1 MSVDVIIIDDDPA
14 SIFLYQ
20 TVVKKSELAKA
31 SLVFSNGQDA
41 LNYLDTRNH
50 QDKLCLLLMDI
61 NVLPLSA
68 WELLDQINLR
78 PFADCISAIIIS
90 SSIDAIDRK
99 KAKAFKQVIHCLEKP
114 VDVKELQDKL
124 KSLGRAFPERI

>member
-31 SLVFSNGQDA
+31 PLVFSNGRDA
-41 LNYLDTRNH
+41 FNYLDTRNH

-61 NVLPLSA
+61 NVLSLSA
-68 WELLDQINLR
+68 WELLDQ
-78 PFADCISAIIIS
+78 CISAIIIS

-124 KSLGRAFPERI
+124 KSFGHAFPERI